1 MLAKVSA
8 LERVA
13 HRQGL
18 VSTWVSSSEHNQI
31 GEEDL
36 RDERAA
42 RENQQDVKSE
52 PRDEQQKPETKQRVK
67 SEPIDEDAAVVGG
80 ASTKRRNMKLLE
92 DAQKE

>member
-52 PRDEQQKPETKQRVK
+52 L
-67 SEPIDEDAAVVGG
+67 IDEDSDTPPPTVQLVIAKAEDILLKVRDRGG
-80 ASTKRRNMKLLE
+80 RTLE
-92 DAQKE
+92 FRVRET